1 MLLGDHFEDI
11 HGYKHYSSK
20 IYQKEKNKVSVDS
33 NEILRHFV
41 GLDFLKTVV
50 YLPKTD
56 FKDLASMLQGKKI
69 KERFGKGPTF

>member
-33 NEILRHFV
+33 NEILRHSS
-41 GLDFLKTVV
+41 L
-50 YLPKTD
+50 
-56 FKDLASMLQGKKI
+56 
-69 KERFGKGPTF
+69 